1 MIDTL
6 LRDNLVAA
14 AVQAGLLVLAAA
26 PLPRLLG
33 VFSPRARLA
42 YWRIVMIACVAL
54 PLLQPRV
61 ALDRPA
67 PAAALASPAVV
78 AEAAAAAGGDDGIGA
93 EAGAAE
99 LPRITVGGVIV
110 AGAALRLAWLGLG
123 LFVLS
128 RLRRG
133 AVRLWPRAKAVD
145 EAVEAAEA
153 DAEFLVSPRAL
164 RPMTFGFARPVVLVP
179 SDFPRFPHDQQ
190 KAVACHELLHVRR
203 FDWLRAA
210 GDEIVRSLAWF
221 HPAAWWL
228 TGQIHLSRE
237 QLVDEQVVRRLGGRR
252 QYLEALLQ
260 LASTDRRGGLLPA
273 SLFLGR
279 SHLPQRVAL
288 LVKEVRMS
296 RLRLV
301 LSFVVMAS
309 VLALCGGAASAAFPL
324 HRTVQLAPPA
334 LSRTAVETLTFEG
347 DVVSRQAPGH
357 VDSPRRLLD
366 VRPQYPADVPVE
378 PPGSWFFEITV
389 DATGNVADIVSL
401 SGPVTRVAEAASDA
415 VRRWT
420 FTPPSDAPHRMLVG
434 FNLAAGRNDRPGR
447 EPVRVGGDI
456 TPPVKVHD
464 VRPVYSKEAL
474 DAGVQG
480 IVILDASIDSDGL
493 VSDARVV
500 RSVPM
505 LDRQALDAVLQW
517 RFTPRGVP
525 LQITFTINFTLSDG
539 PAREVRGAIGQGV
552 EGGVEGGVAG
562 GVEGGVAGG
571 VKGGVAGGVKGG
583 VGAGAGG
590 GTGAGGG
597 AGVGPGSGA
606 GIGPGS
612 GAGIGPGSGAGSA
625 AGYVRVGDA
634 TGIAPPKKV
643 TDVRPIYPASAKEQG
658 IEGVVV
664 LEAAIDPDGRVG
676 RAKVVRSVPELDQAA
691 LDAVTQWV
699 FTPTLKNGI
708 PVGVIMTVTVNFALK

>member
-1 MIDTL
+1 MIDSL

-14 AVQAGLLVLAAA
+14 AAQAGLLALAAA

-33 VFSPRARLA
+33 VFSPRARLT
-42 YWRIVMIACVAL
+42 YWRLVMIACVAL

-61 ALDRPA
+61 ALERA
-67 PAAALASPAVV
+67 EPAAALRVPAVT
-78 AEAAAAAGGDDGIGA
+78 ADLSAGAGGN
-93 EAGAAE
+93 EAGRDGKTAGL
-99 LPRITVGGVIV
+99 LPRVTPAGVLA

-123 LFVLS
+123 LVVLS

-133 AVRLWPRAKAVD
+133 AARLWPRTRAVD
-145 EAVEAAEA
+145 EAVEAAGA

-179 SDFPRFPHDQQ
+179 HDFARFPHDQQ
-190 KAVACHELLHVRR
+190 KAIACHELLHVRR
-203 FDWLRAA
+203 LDWLRAA

-260 LASTDRRGGLLPA
+260 LAATDRRGGLLPA

-279 SHLPQRVAL
+279 AHLPQRVAL

-296 RLRLV
+296 RPRLA
-301 LSFVVMAS
+301 LSFAAMAA

-324 HRTVQLAPPA
+324 HRAVGQGGPSLRPA
-334 LSRTAVETLTFEG
+334 ADAFVFG
-347 DVVSRQAPGH
+347 GGVVVRQAPGEAAL
-357 VDSPRRLLD
+357 PRRTRDARPEYPVD
-366 VRPQYPADVPVE
+366 VQVEAPAPWIFEVTIDAGGRVADV
-378 PPGSWFFEITV
+378 
-389 DATGNVADIVSL
+389 VSV
-401 SGPVTRVAEAASDA
+401 SGPLTRVAEAASDA
-415 VRRWT
+415 LRRWR
-420 FTPPSDAPHRMLVG
+420 FTPSPDAPHRMLVG
-434 FNLAAGRNDRPGR
+434 FNLSAGRHEAPGQA
-447 EPVRVGGDI
+447 PVRVGGDVK
-456 TPPVKVHD
+456 PPKKIHD

-480 IVILDASIDSDGL
+480 IVILDASLDSDGL

-525 LQITFTINFTLSDG
+525 LHVTFTINFTLADG
-539 PAREVRGAIGQGV
+539 PSHEVGDAAARGV
-552 EGGVEGGVAG
+552 E
-562 GVEGGVAGG
+562 GG
-571 VKGGVAGGVKGG
+571 VKGGVAGGVKRGVAGG
-583 VGAGAGG
+583 VEGGVGGGVKGGVAEGVKGGAGAGAG
-590 GTGAGGG
+590 SGTGLG
-597 AGVGPGSGA
+597 AGAGSGA
-606 GIGPGS
+606 GL
-612 GAGIGPGSGAGSA
+612 GAGRDTGAGAGSG

-643 TDVRPIYPASAKEQG
+643 IDVRPIYPAAAREARIQ
-658 IEGVVV
+658 GVVV
-664 LEAAIDPDGRVG
+664 MDIAVDPAGRVSA
-676 RAKVVRSVPELDQAA
+676 AKILRSVPELDQAA
-691 LDAVTQWV
+691 VDAVKQWE
-699 FTPTLKNGI
+699 FTPTLKNGT
-708 PVGVIMTVTVNFALK
+708 PVGVVMTVTVNFTLQ